1 VTPAPRGRS
10 GLVEVLTAQGGESF
24 YRLVRSD
31 PPMLDSFRSQREL
44 GGRRQPRPNALF
56 LLAVGVSM
64 FDTLDGALRVALRR
78 PVLVA
83 EVMLKADRGISFA
96 QTGQPGHHT
105 IWGTPET
112 LRDCVVRVIRAP

>member
-31 PPMLDSFRSQREL
+31 PPALDSFRSQREL

-78 PVLVA
+78 PALVA
-83 EVMLKADRGISFA
+83 EVKGRPRVSFA

-105 IWGTPET
+105 IWGTPEA
-112 LRDCVVRVIRAP
+112 LGDCVVRVFRAP